1 MMRTVSLSSVI
12 ILACLATSAIAGEY
26 GQSQDLCYW
35 CVRDAIY
42 EEVTL
47 IDHLEANPD
56 VDDAVKGPT
65 IVAARADIH
74 RLRATLGP
82 LQETG
87 TNPCCYARK
96 PLYIR

>member
-1 MMRTVSLSSVI
+1 MLCGF
-12 ILACLATSAIAGEY
+12 LALVGIALPASAADY
-26 GQSQDLCYW
+26 GQPEELCYW